1 MCIFLSAGANL
12 TFSRVPI
19 SFLNG
24 PLLTPFCNTHLDC
37 LTNLH
42 LNQMC
47 CRNGVVR
54 RYHKTNNVSSRWQ
67 GVIEAEHSWR
77 RRAAS
82 GGFCDSSDTNACSGS
97 TDGNT
102 RKFSQD
108 KTRIKIGGLVPSN

>member
-82 GGFCDSSDTNACSGS
+82 GGLFGCSSN
-97 TDGNT
+97 NT
-102 RKFSQD
+102 ISVRV
-108 KTRIKIGGLVPSN
+108 TGETGR